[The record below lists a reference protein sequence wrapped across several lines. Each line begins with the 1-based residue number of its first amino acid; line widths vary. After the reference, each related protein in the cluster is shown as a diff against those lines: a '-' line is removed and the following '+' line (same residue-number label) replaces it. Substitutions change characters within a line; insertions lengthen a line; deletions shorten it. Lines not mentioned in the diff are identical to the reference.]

1 MDHSGHHS
9 SRLRRLFAQHQHR
22 IRYAD
27 SRPRLSRIGVPTL
40 VLCGAQDRTCPPAM
54 SITIAEAI
62 PHARLKIVPDAG
74 HYLPL
79 ERPDLVAH
87 ELTAWLAMPVPHTA
101 KEPS

>member
-1 MDHSGHHS
+1 MAPGVEWGFVGSGFHQQFA
-9 SRLRRLFAQHQHR
+9 LRVTQPLLRFATDASVE
-22 IRYAD
+22 ID
-27 SRPRLSRIGVPTL
+27 LPRAFFI
-40 VLCGAQDRTCPPAM
+40 D
-54 SITIAEAI
+54 IAEAI

-79 ERPDLVAH
+79 ERPDLVAD